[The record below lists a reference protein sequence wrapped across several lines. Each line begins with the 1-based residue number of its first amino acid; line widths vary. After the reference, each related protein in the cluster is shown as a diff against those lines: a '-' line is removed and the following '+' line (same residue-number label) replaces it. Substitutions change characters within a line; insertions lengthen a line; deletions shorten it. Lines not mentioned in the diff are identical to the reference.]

1 LVCSE
6 VFFGSVL
13 QEITS
18 MTTRDRILSILKAH
32 KGTWV
37 SGEHLSKELNV
48 SRSAIWKHISRFKE
62 YGYFI
67 ESVPKKGYRLT
78 KVSHK
83 LLPEEISEG
92 LDTKVFGKREI
103 LHLEEC
109 DSTNRIA
116 RDLATKGIP
125 EGAVILAEKQT
136 RGRGRMGREWFSPP
150 EGGIYFTMVLRPAI
164 SPNEAPKLTLLTGVA
179 LAECL
184 RETAGIHARIKWPN
198 DIVLRGRKL
207 AGILTEL
214 GAEIDAVNYVLVG
227 VGINVNTESFP
238 PDLQE
243 KATSLLIE
251 TGESF
256 SRASLVKDF
265 LRRFEDYY
273 SESLGTGFQDIIRR
287 WNEMTDTLGRKV
299 KIESGSRTYIG
310 EALAVDADGALIL
323 RDDKGVLHRIV
334 SGDVGLV

>member
-164 SPNEAPKLTLLTGVA
+164 
-179 LAECL
+179 
-184 RETAGIHARIKWPN
+184 
-198 DIVLRGRKL
+198 LRGRKL